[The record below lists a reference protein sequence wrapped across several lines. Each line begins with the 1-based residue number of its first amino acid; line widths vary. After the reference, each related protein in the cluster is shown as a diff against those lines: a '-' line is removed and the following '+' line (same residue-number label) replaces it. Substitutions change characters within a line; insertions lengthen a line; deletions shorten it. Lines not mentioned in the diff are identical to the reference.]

1 MKKSIDREEGMF
13 GRTYRFGRRGG
24 ENLRLMRYGDAGC
37 GYGRGVVGLVFFLF
51 FFFSYAYAVG
61 PWTGVIADLSQA
73 EVVGLG
79 LVSGVD
85 ERCG

>member
-1 MKKSIDREEGMF
+1 MGM
-13 GRTYRFGRRGG
+13 R
-24 ENLRLMRYGDAGC
+24 DADMD
-37 GYGRGVVGLVFFLF
+37 VEWAWFFLF
-51 FFFSYAYAVG
+51 FFFSYAYARAR
-61 PWTGVIADLSQA
+61 WTGVIADLSQA